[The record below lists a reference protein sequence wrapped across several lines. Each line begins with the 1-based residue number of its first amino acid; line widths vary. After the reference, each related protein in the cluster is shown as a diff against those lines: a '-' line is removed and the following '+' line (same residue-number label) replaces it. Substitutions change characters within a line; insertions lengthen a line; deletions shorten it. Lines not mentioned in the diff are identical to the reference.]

1 MREIGIKTEISIIL
15 LIIVSSISYTFSS
28 FYFQKFDY
36 AIYEFLF
43 IAFFIMASYLLL
55 SHTTPYKNSIIIFF
69 TILFFFYDLIWN
81 GNNWSFIDYSKD
93 KYLIRI
99 LFLLVVFFLWIKIY
113 NYVLFKKTVIIFFI
127 YLLINQL
134 LNLYQSIKIVENY
147 NYNLTINYNNNCNT
161 YLIVLD
167 EYGSDNEILKE
178 FGYNNKNKIQL
189 LKKHNFIKS
198 KFIST
203 PIVISSLFN
212 NIEYKNCE
220 RFKGIYL
227 SLIHNNQIISNL
239 KEKNI
244 KIENFSLFDF
254 KNNKSKI
261 SYSRANPYRQNLLL
275 SNSIIPTLYNK
286 LTAVSSINEYKAI
299 HIDKV
304 HQLTLN
310 HINNISNK
318 SFFVYSHYFLPHPPL
333 IYDSLGNIV
342 KEINQMNNS
351 DYINNVKY
359 ANKIIGEIV
368 SNFEKSN
375 KKTNSKLIIFGD
387 HKFRGLI
394 FDKYYNSL
402 KKDNFVQFL
411 YYTPSNYKLDSN
423 KEYSLNEAVY
433 EILKH

>member
-113 NYVLFKKTVIIFFI
+113 NYVLFKKTVIIFFL
-127 YLLINQL
+127 YLFISQL
-134 LNLYQSIKIVENY
+134 LNLYQSINIVEYY
-147 NYNLTINYNNNCNT
+147 NNNLSINYNKNINT
-161 YLIVLD
+161 YLIILD
-167 EYGSDNEILKE
+167 EYGSDYEIFNE
-178 FGYNNKNKIQL
+178 FGYRNNNNTQIL
-189 LKKHNFIKS
+189 NKHNTIKS

-212 NIEYKNCE
+212 NIDYKKSE
-220 RFKGIYL
+220 RFKGVYL
-227 SLIHNNQIISNL
+227 SLIYNNKFLSKL
-239 KEKNI
+239 GKENI

-261 SYSRANPYRQNLLL
+261 RYTKANPYRQNLLL

-286 LTAVSSINEYKAI
+286 FMSISSINEYKAI
-299 HIDKV
+299 HIEEV

-310 HINNISNK
+310 HINKNNK
-318 SFFVYSHYFLPHPPL
+318 PFFVYSHYFLPHPPL
-333 IYDSLGNIV
+333 IYDSLGNTI
-342 KEINQMNNS
+342 KDISQMKNS

-359 ANKIIGEIV
+359 ANKIIREIV
-368 SNFEKSN
+368 STFEKSN
-375 KKTNSKLIIFGD
+375 KKLNTRLIIFGD
-387 HKFRGLI
+387 HKFRGI
-394 FDKYYNSL
+394 NFDKNYNSL

-411 YYTPSNYKLDSN
+411 YYTPSNFKLDST
-423 KEYSLNEAVY
+423 KEYSLNNAIY
-433 EILKH
+433 EILKN